1 MAKNTRIYT
10 DLDLNFTAN
19 PVTGDVSSKY
29 DENAIKQSIKNLI
42 MTHHY
47 ERPFHPEIGSQV
59 HSLLFDNF
67 SPMTQVMMEQAIR
80 NTIEN
85 NEPRVRLNSV
95 SVDLQHD
102 DMTANISI
110 VFTIVN
116 IQQPIQLDF
125 TLRRTR

>member
-29 DENAIKQSIKNLI
+29 DENAIKQSVKNLI

-95 SVDLQHD
+95 SVDLQND